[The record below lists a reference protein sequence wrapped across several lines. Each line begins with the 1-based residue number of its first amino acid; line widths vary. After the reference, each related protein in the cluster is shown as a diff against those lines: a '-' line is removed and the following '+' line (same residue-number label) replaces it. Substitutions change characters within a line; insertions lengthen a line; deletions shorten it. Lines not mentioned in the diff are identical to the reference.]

1 MRIKKLGLAVLLAVA
16 GPFASTA
23 HAVPVQWTVASGGN
37 GHWYDLI
44 YAADGGGFTWDE
56 AFADASTRSYL
67 GMPGYLATITS
78 AAEQAFVASNFSD
91 TAWLGGTDRDLE
103 GVWKWVTGPEAGQI
117 FYGPGAPAGA
127 YSNWAAIEPNNCCG
141 GENELVVNWIGDS
154 WNDIGTPAFPDYR
167 VPYIIEFGGL
177 DEDPSPVPE
186 PVTLGLLAA
195 GLVPLAIRRRRAG
208 TAAS

>member
-1 MRIKKLGLAVLLAVA
+1 M
-16 GPFASTA
+16 
-23 HAVPVQWTVASGGN
+23 
-37 GHWYDLI
+37 
-44 YAADGGGFTWDE
+44 
-56 AFADASTRSYL
+56 
-67 GMPGYLATITS
+67 
-78 AAEQAFVASNFSD
+78 
-91 TAWLGGTDRDLE
+91 
-103 GVWKWVTGPEAGQI
+103 
-117 FYGPGAPAGA
+117 
-127 YSNWAAIEPNNCCG
+127 
-141 GENELVVNWIGDS
+141 NWIGDS